1 MGVPNMAEENETLLE
16 FPCDFAIKALGLT
29 GEILEVAVSEIV
41 NRHVDDLANDAIK
54 MNASKSA
61 KYTSITVTIR
71 ATSKQQ
77 IDNIYIDLTACEHV
91 VMAL

>member
-1 MGVPNMAEENETLLE
+1 MVEQKETLLE
-16 FPCDFAIKALGLT
+16 FPCHFPIKAFGLS
-29 GEILEVAVSEIV
+29 GETLEMAVLEII
-41 NRHVDDLANDAIK
+41 NRHVEDLSEGAVK
-54 MNASKSA
+54 TNASKNA

-77 IDNIYIDLTACEHV
+77 IDSIYLDLTACEHV

>member
-1 MGVPNMAEENETLLE
+1 MAEDNETLLE
-16 FPCDFAIKALGLT
+16 FPCQFPIKAFGLT
-29 GEILEVAVSEIV
+29 GEVLEVAVLEIV
-41 NRHVDDLANDAIK
+41 NRHVDDLAEGAVK

-61 KYTSITVTIR
+61 KYTSITVMIR

-77 IDNIYIDLTACEHV
+77 IDNIYLDLTSCEHV